1 MSRIEVIDKTLGE
14 IRSFLDELSNGTSR
28 YRSLYNLTEQV
39 EHQYHGRF
47 LIELI
52 QNAHDALFEVG
63 AVNISQR
70 IEIVLA
76 EDEQPHGA
84 LYIAND
90 GQPFTPSNFKALSN
104 LGQSDKDPQKSIGNK
119 GIGFR
124 SVLEITKAPEIYS
137 RKERESSSFDGYCFS
152 FQSDVIQ
159 LFEGSVRRVVEGDNR
174 VESPEAIGG
183 RLLEWDDARYEYF
196 RERCRSFSKDW
207 LREELAFLSPYALP
221 IPMDAQQAA
230 PRVVDFEQRGF
241 STVIR
246 LPFLSDRAREI
257 ATNKL
262 EEMNES
268 TAIFLQRVNV
278 LRLAS
283 KSHDRCYK
291 RKQIF
296 RNDDPE
302 GGFEVQITTDGS
314 ETEEGQ
320 EYYRRYWLWKR
331 TVGGEKNPSE
341 KEEIQFAVA
350 DLPGKWPEVDE
361 ATVEIAVQVGN
372 APDDGVLN
380 IYLPTQVPS
389 GCAAH
394 FSAPFFGDMSRTDID
409 FENPLNSLLLRTIA
423 EKGVDV
429 ILKSL
434 SGKGETEAAAIIDI
448 LAPTDSDEGQRW
460 WSALGE
466 VFSDREIE
474 IESQDIALSEEG
486 WRSLVYTSLLPALES
501 DAVINTSLLRSEAT
515 YPVFVEALREREAG
529 IRRIFEEVNI
539 SPEAMPEDNAA
550 TIEAIAR
557 NLHES
562 QEPVD
567 WSGFWQDVESLFGK
581 DTKPLIGKNVLLG
594 TDNQLHSCDDR
605 CSVFFRP
612 RSSGSDDEVLAE
624 GGIDD
629 IPENLRP
636 FIAFLNEDIQ
646 THIPR
651 AKGGVETTA
660 VHRYLSTGLVQSYG
674 VERIFSGVLV
684 KATPK
689 LSHDIDGSDSQLC
702 RDILQWGLRLLQAS
716 KHSMEEPIRLLSKL
730 SAPCIGGWYP
740 IDETSFGP
748 GWPGK
753 SGAELEAYLRRTA
766 TPECSTALNRLLLP
780 PDHPLWGGMGLS
792 SVDLL
797 EKAGAFNGI
806 RLVPVTGKGWDAR
819 FTIAHWKG
827 VKLPEKGPA
836 GYRPDVWNAYRE
848 YIKNT
853 ESPRYSGEFSYEV
866 QDVYALPGFEKL
878 EGFDAA
884 SHKFLMELLLV
895 SIPSWQMRWKNWK
908 SATIRKIGGEAHR
921 YSPVSPLSYS
931 LRETKWMQGEIDEE
945 TIRFRPS
952 DRWHIPSP
960 ALIGGLHQFSHLMP
974 MPVSVATVLSR
985 NPVLTASMKEL
996 GMPSYDPEEETA
1008 DPRLLNDL
1016 AVALQD
1022 PTIDISNS
1030 SIFLGQVR
1038 TAWGQFYPDEEDA
1051 FPDSVIVQNGSGS
1064 LMVVTPSE
1072 EESVYLP
1079 DATSAVHSGLELH
1092 SKPVVAMDS
1101 KDAKRLQDHFQNAY
1115 GNGVR
1120 LASELTTRALVD
1132 GSQWQ
1137 AQDNTLQLS
1146 EELPWLIPVVLS
1158 VFAFSRGQSRGVGTK
1173 TFTKAI
1179 DALRRARIVWV
1190 DTLEA
1195 GLWHGD
1201 VSVARTPVPA
1211 LWLPKDNTLLAISD
1225 ARTEVS
1231 QLSEALA
1238 SIVDRGDID
1247 ISLKFVLGD
1256 YESAD
1261 EISDDVVCTSL
1272 RKLHITAD
1280 HYQEVQQR
1288 WLGDLVWRVRLIR
1301 PLILLMQ
1308 PEADIAPLDEVTS
1321 EEQFR
1326 DSLQSY
1332 SIAPLDLDDVLS
1344 IVRDAA
1350 GLKSVGYK
1358 AWEILGDQAQLDQWN
1373 KVLSQ
1378 SSESLVSNDQANA
1391 QFQEH
1396 MDSCR
1401 TIMRSIIRHTI
1412 RKHPESRGFKDFE
1425 AELSSL
1431 ECPRE
1436 YAENCWVV
1444 GFPEVMKKVRDTL
1457 VEWGS
1462 DSDVVALVK
1471 SAASVEE
1478 LRDQLDELGL
1488 EPDLDPIEI
1497 HADNRKIFFRVLEGI
1512 QKSALAWCIRE
1523 YADVGM
1529 WGQDNSIFDT
1539 QLADDFAK
1547 TVFVE
1552 IWDEAMCFKLIG
1564 KLNQSQVHEKFWTAL
1579 SMSSTVSELMDR
1591 LGISDAEMA
1600 KARDRLEEQKQKQEL
1615 QKKTV
1620 KVCGVDFINSE
1631 ENLNNLWDH
1640 ILGAIE
1646 DDSVATA
1653 DLSDLE
1659 ELKEQGAS
1667 KKRKKGNKK
1676 PTNKKKPKG
1685 RMSQAMKDLVGLA
1698 GEIHA
1703 FRALQK
1709 FYGVETVGPGS
1720 WISENSRHKYPENN
1734 TDDGYGCDFVIHKNR
1749 KTHYVEVKATQA
1761 EDETFELGS
1770 SEVELAIDSANR
1782 RKKEFVI
1789 LHVLDALSD
1798 SPQCRLLPNPYDRKY
1813 RDKYKFE
1820 EAGLRVRY
1828 ETTVAGVV

>member
-1 MSRIEVIDKTLGE
+1 MSRKEVIDKTLGE

-28 YRSLYNLTEQV
+28 YRSLHNLTEQV

-63 AVNISQR
+63 VMDTPQR

-76 EDEQPHGA
+76 DDEHPHGA

-137 RKERESSSFDGYCFS
+137 RNERESSSFDGYCFS
-152 FQSDVIQ
+152 FQPDVIQ
-159 LFEGSVRRVVEGDNR
+159 MFEGPIRRVVDGDNS
-174 VESPEAIGG
+174 VASPEAIGG
-183 RLLEWDDARYEYF
+183 RILEWDDARYEYF

-221 IPMDAQQAA
+221 IPMDTQQAA
-230 PRVVDFEQRGF
+230 PRVADFEQRGF

-246 LPFLSDRAREI
+246 LPFLNDRAKEI

-262 EEMNES
+262 KEMNES
-268 TAIFLQRVNV
+268 TAIFLQRVNE
-278 LRLAS
+278 LRLATNS
-283 KSHDRCYK
+283 QDRCYK
-291 RKQIF
+291 REQIF

-302 GGFEVQITTDGS
+302 GGFEVQIAADDP
-314 ETEEGQ
+314 ETEEG
-320 EYYRRYWLWKR
+320 EDYCRRYWLWKK

-341 KEEIQFAVA
+341 KEEIQSAVA

-361 ATVEIAVQVGN
+361 ATVEIAVQVGSE
-372 APDDGVLN
+372 PDDGVLN

-434 SGKGETEAAAIIDI
+434 SGKGEAEAAAIIDI

-460 WSALGE
+460 WAALGE
-466 VFSDREIE
+466 VFSGREIE
-474 IESQDIALSEEG
+474 IESQDIALSDEG

-501 DAVINTSLLRSEAT
+501 DVVIKASLLRSEAT
-515 YPVFVEALREREAG
+515 YPVFVQALRERESG
-529 IRRIFEEVNI
+529 IRRIFDEVNI
-539 SPEAMPEDNAA
+539 SPEAMPDDNAA

-557 NLHES
+557 KLHES
-562 QEPVD
+562 KEPVD

-581 DTKPLIGKNVLLG
+581 DTKPLIGKSVLLG

-689 LSHDIDGSDSQLC
+689 LPHDIDGPDSQLC

-730 SAPCIGGWYP
+730 SAPCIGGWFP

-753 SGAELEAYLRRTA
+753 SGAELDAYLRRTA
-766 TPECSTALNRLLLP
+766 TPECSNALKRLLLP

-806 RLVPVTGKGWDAR
+806 RLVPVTGKDWDAR

-827 VKLPEKGPA
+827 VKLSEKGPA
-836 GYRPDVWNAYRE
+836 GYSPDVWDAYRE

-853 ESPRYSGEFSYEV
+853 ESSRYSGEFSYEV

-878 EGFDAA
+878 EGFDDAA
-884 SHKFLMELLLV
+884 HKLLMELLLV
-895 SIPSWQMRWKNWK
+895 SIPSWQKRWKNWE

-921 YSPVSPLSYS
+921 YSPVSPLAFS
-931 LRETKWMQGEIDEE
+931 LRETKWMQGETDEE

-974 MPVSVATVLSR
+974 MPVSVASVLSR
-985 NPVLTASMKEL
+985 NPGLTASMKEL

-1030 SIFLGQVR
+1030 SVFLGQVR
-1038 TAWGQFYPDEEDA
+1038 TAWGQFYPDEEDV

-1064 LMVVTPSE
+1064 LIVVTPSE
-1072 EESVYLP
+1072 EEAVYLP

-1092 SKPVVAMDS
+1092 SKPVVAMDT

-1137 AQDNTLQLS
+1137 AQENTPQLS

-1158 VFAFSRGQSRGVGTK
+1158 IFAFSRGQSRGVGTK

-1247 ISLKFVLGD
+1247 ISLKLVLGD

-1261 EISDDVVCTSL
+1261 EISEDAVCASL

-1288 WLGDLVWRVRLIR
+1288 WLGDLAWRVRLVR

-1308 PEADIAPLDEVTS
+1308 PDADIAPLDEVSS

-1326 DSLQSY
+1326 DALQSY

-1344 IVRDAA
+1344 IVRDAG

-1425 AELSSL
+1425 AELSSI

-1436 YAENCWVV
+1436 YAENYWVV
-1444 GFPEVMKKVRDTL
+1444 AFPEVMNKVRDIL
-1457 VEWGS
+1457 VEWDT
-1462 DSDVVALVK
+1462 DSDVIALVE
-1471 SAASVEE
+1471 SAASVKE

-1523 YADVGM
+1523 NADVGM
-1529 WGQDNSIFDT
+1529 WGKDNVIFET
-1539 QLADDFAK
+1539 QLADDFSK
-1547 TVFVE
+1547 TAFVDV
-1552 IWDEAMCFKLIG
+1552 WNEAICFKLIG
-1564 KLNQSQVHEKFWTAL
+1564 KLNQSQVHEGFWTAL
-1579 SMSSTVSELMDR
+1579 GMSSTVSELMDR

-1600 KARDRLEEQKQKQEL
+1600 KARDRLEERKQKQEL

-1620 KVCGVDFINSE
+1620 KVCGMDFVNSD
-1631 ENLNNLWDH
+1631 ENLINLWDH

-1653 DLSDLE
+1653 DLTDLE

-1709 FYGVETVGPGS
+1709 FYGVETVGPSS
-1720 WISENSRHKYPENN
+1720 WISENSRHKYPENT
-1734 TDDGYGCDFVIHKNR
+1734 TDDGYGCDFVIHKNG

-1761 EDETFELGS
+1761 EDEAFELGS

-1798 SPQCRLLPNPYDRKY
+1798 SPQFRLLPNPYDRKHKG
-1813 RDKYKFE
+1813 KYHFE

-1828 ETTVAGVV
+1828 EVS

>member
-1 MSRIEVIDKTLGE
+1 MSRKEVIDKTLGE

-28 YRSLYNLTEQV
+28 YRSLHNLTEQV

-63 AVNISQR
+63 AMDAPQR
-70 IEIVLA
+70 IEIILA
-76 EDEQPHGA
+76 EDEHPHGV

-137 RKERESSSFDGYCFS
+137 RKEREGSSFDGYCFS
-152 FQSDVIQ
+152 FQPDVIQ
-159 LFEGSVRRVVEGDNR
+159 MFEGPIRRVVEGDNG

-196 RERCRSFSKDW
+196 RERCRSFTKDW

-221 IPMDAQQAA
+221 IPMDMQQAA
-230 PRVVDFEQRGF
+230 PRVEDFEQRGF

-246 LPFLSDRAREI
+246 LPFLNDHAREI

-262 EEMNES
+262 EEMNET

-283 KSHDRCYK
+283 NSHDRCYK
-291 RKQIF
+291 REQIF

-302 GGFEVQITTDGS
+302 EGFEVQITTDGP
-314 ETEEGQ
+314 ETDEGRD
-320 EYYRRYWLWKR
+320 YYRRYWLWRR
-331 TVGGEKNPSE
+331 TVGGEKSPGE
-341 KEEIQFAVA
+341 REEIQSAVA
-350 DLPGKWPEVDE
+350 GLPGKWPEVDE
-361 ATVEIAVQVGN
+361 ATVELAVQVGN
-372 APDDGVLN
+372 ASDDGVLN

-394 FSAPFFGDMSRTDID
+394 ISAPFFGDMSRTDIK
-409 FENPLNSLLLRTIA
+409 FENPLNSLLLKAIA
-423 EKGVDV
+423 EKGIDV

-434 SGKGETEAAAIIDI
+434 SGKGEAEAAAIIDI
-448 LAPTDSDEGQRW
+448 LAPTDSDEGRRW
-460 WSALGE
+460 WAVLGE

-474 IESQDIALSEEG
+474 IENQDIALSDEG

-501 DAVINTSLLRSEAT
+501 DVVINASLLRSEAT
-515 YPVFVEALREREAG
+515 YPVFVQALQEREAE
-529 IRRIFEEVNI
+529 IRRIFEAVNI

-550 TIEAIAR
+550 TVEAIAR
-557 NLHES
+557 KLHES

-567 WSGFWQDVESLFGK
+567 WSGFWQDVESLFGR
-581 DTKPLIGKNVLLG
+581 DTKPLIGKSVLLG

-689 LSHDIDGSDSQLC
+689 LPHDIDGTESQLC

-730 SAPCIGGWYP
+730 LAPCIGGWYP

-753 SGAELEAYLRRTA
+753 SGAELDAYLRQTG
-766 TPECSTALNRLLLP
+766 TPECSTALKRLLLP

-819 FTIAHWKG
+819 FTIAYWKG

-836 GYRPDVWNAYRE
+836 GYSSDVWDAYRE

-853 ESPRYSGEFSYEV
+853 ESPHYSGEFSYEV

-884 SHKFLMELLLV
+884 AHKLLMELLLA
-895 SIPSWQMRWKNWK
+895 SIPSWQKRWKNWE

-921 YSPVSPLSYS
+921 YSPVSPLAFS
-931 LRETKWMQGEIDEE
+931 LRETKWMQGETDEE

-974 MPVSVATVLSR
+974 MPVSVASVLSR
-985 NPVLTASMKEL
+985 NPELTASMKEL

-1030 SIFLGQVR
+1030 SVFLGQVR
-1038 TAWGQFYPDEEDA
+1038 TAWGQFYPDEEEV

-1072 EESVYLP
+1072 EEAVYLP
-1079 DATSAVHSGLELH
+1079 DATSAVHNGLELH

-1120 LASELTTRALVD
+1120 LASELTTKALVD

-1137 AQDNTLQLS
+1137 AKENTPQLS

-1158 VFAFSRGQSRGVGTK
+1158 IFAFSRGQSRGVGTK

-1211 LWLPKDNTLLAISD
+1211 LWLPKDKTLLAISD

-1231 QLSEALA
+1231 LLSEALA

-1247 ISLKFVLGD
+1247 ISLKLVLGD

-1261 EISDDVVCTSL
+1261 EISEDVVCVSL

-1288 WLGDLVWRVRLIR
+1288 WLGDLAWRVRLVR

-1308 PEADIAPLDEVTS
+1308 PDADIASLDEVSS

-1326 DSLQSY
+1326 DALQSY

-1358 AWEILGDQAQLDQWN
+1358 TWEILGDQGQLYQWN

-1378 SSESLVSNDQANA
+1378 SSELMVSNDQANA

-1396 MDSCR
+1396 MDLCR
-1401 TIMRSIIRHTI
+1401 TIMRSIIRYTI
-1412 RKHPESRGFKDFE
+1412 RKHSESKGFKDFE
-1425 AELSSL
+1425 TKLLNL
-1431 ECPRE
+1431 ECPKE
-1436 YAENCWVV
+1436 YAENYWVV
-1444 GFPEVMKKVRDTL
+1444 GFHEVMKKVRDIL
-1457 VEWGS
+1457 VEW
-1462 DSDVVALVK
+1462 DTDPDVVVLVE
-1471 SAASVEE
+1471 SATSVEE

-1497 HADNRKIFFRVLEGI
+1497 HAANRKILFRVLEGI
-1512 QKSALAWCIRE
+1512 KKAALAWCIRE
-1523 YADVGM
+1523 NADVGM
-1529 WGQDNSIFDT
+1529 WGEDNGIFET
-1539 QLADDFAK
+1539 KLADDFAK
-1547 TVFVE
+1547 AAFVE
-1552 IWDEAMCFKLIG
+1552 IWNEVMCFKLIG
-1564 KLNQSQVHEKFWTAL
+1564 KLNQSQVHEGFWTAL
-1579 SMSSTVSELMDR
+1579 GMSSTVSELM
-1591 LGISDAEMA
+1591 G
-1600 KARDRLEEQKQKQEL
+1600 
-1615 QKKTV
+1615 
-1620 KVCGVDFINSE
+1620 
-1631 ENLNNLWDH
+1631 
-1640 ILGAIE
+1640 
-1646 DDSVATA
+1646 
-1653 DLSDLE
+1653 
-1659 ELKEQGAS
+1659 
-1667 KKRKKGNKK
+1667 
-1676 PTNKKKPKG
+1676 
-1685 RMSQAMKDLVGLA
+1685 QAGD
-1698 GEIHA
+1698 I
-1703 FRALQK
+1703 
-1709 FYGVETVGPGS
+1709 
-1720 WISENSRHKYPENN
+1720 
-1734 TDDGYGCDFVIHKNR
+1734 
-1749 KTHYVEVKATQA
+1749 
-1761 EDETFELGS
+1761 
-1770 SEVELAIDSANR
+1770 R
-1782 RKKEFVI
+1782 R
-1789 LHVLDALSD
+1789 
-1798 SPQCRLLPNPYDRKY
+1798 
-1813 RDKYKFE
+1813 
-1820 EAGLRVRY
+1820 
-1828 ETTVAGVV
+1828 

>member
-1 MSRIEVIDKTLGE
+1 MSRKEVIDKTLGE

-28 YRSLYNLTEQV
+28 YRSLHNLTEQV

-63 AVNISQR
+63 VMETPQR

-76 EDEQPHGA
+76 DDEHPHGA

-137 RKERESSSFDGYCFS
+137 RNERESSSFDGYCFS
-152 FQSDVIQ
+152 FRPDVIQ
-159 LFEGSVRRVVEGDNR
+159 MFEGPIRRVVDGDNS

-221 IPMDAQQAA
+221 IPMDTQQAA
-230 PRVVDFEQRGF
+230 PRVADFEQRGF

-246 LPFLSDRAREI
+246 LPFLNDRAKEI

-268 TAIFLQRVNV
+268 TAIFLQRVNE
-278 LRLAS
+278 LRLATNS
-283 KSHDRCYK
+283 QDRCYK
-291 RKQIF
+291 REQIF

-302 GGFEVQITTDGS
+302 GGFEVQIAADDP
-314 ETEEGQ
+314 ETEER
-320 EYYRRYWLWKR
+320 EDYSRRYWLWKR

-341 KEEIQFAVA
+341 KEEIQSAVA

-361 ATVEIAVQVGN
+361 ATVEIAVQVGSE
-372 APDDGVLN
+372 PDDGVLN

-434 SGKGETEAAAIIDI
+434 SGKGEGEAAAIIDI

-460 WSALGE
+460 WAALGE
-466 VFSDREIE
+466 VFSGREIE
-474 IESQDIALSEEG
+474 IESQDIALSDEG

-501 DAVINTSLLRSEAT
+501 DVVIKASLLRSEAT
-515 YPVFVEALREREAG
+515 YPVFVQALRERESG
-529 IRRIFEEVNI
+529 IRRIFDEVNI
-539 SPEAMPEDNAA
+539 SPEAMPDDNAA

-557 NLHES
+557 KLHES
-562 QEPVD
+562 KEPVD

-581 DTKPLIGKNVLLG
+581 DTKPLIGKSVLLG

-629 IPENLRP
+629 IPKNLRP

-689 LSHDIDGSDSQLC
+689 LPHDIDGPDSQLC

-730 SAPCIGGWYP
+730 SAPCIGGWFP

-753 SGAELEAYLRRTA
+753 SGSELDAYLRRTA
-766 TPECSTALNRLLLP
+766 TPECSNALKRLLLP

-806 RLVPVTGKGWDAR
+806 RLVPVTGKDWDAR

-836 GYRPDVWNAYRE
+836 GYSPDVWDAYRE

-878 EGFDAA
+878 EGFDDAA
-884 SHKFLMELLLV
+884 HKLLMELLLV
-895 SIPSWQMRWKNWK
+895 SIPSWQKRWKNWE

-921 YSPVSPLSYS
+921 YSSVSPLAFS
-931 LRETKWMQGEIDEE
+931 LRATKWMQGETDEE
-945 TIRFRPS
+945 SIRFRPS

-974 MPVSVATVLSR
+974 MPVSVASVLSR
-985 NPVLTASMKEL
+985 NQGLIASMKEL

-1022 PTIDISNS
+1022 PAIDISNS
-1030 SIFLGQVR
+1030 SVFLGQVR
-1038 TAWGQFYPDEEDA
+1038 TAWGQFYPDEEDV

-1064 LMVVTPSE
+1064 LIVVTPSE
-1072 EESVYLP
+1072 EEAVYLP
-1079 DATSAVHSGLELH
+1079 DATSAVHGGLELH
-1092 SKPVVAMDS
+1092 SKPVVAMDT

-1137 AQDNTLQLS
+1137 GQENTPQLS

-1158 VFAFSRGQSRGVGTK
+1158 IFAFSRGQSRGVGTK

-1211 LWLPKDNTLLAISD
+1211 LWLAKDNTLLAISD

-1247 ISLKFVLGD
+1247 ISLKLVLGD

-1261 EISDDVVCTSL
+1261 EISEDVVCASL

-1288 WLGDLVWRVRLIR
+1288 WLGDLAWRVRLVR

-1308 PEADIAPLDEVTS
+1308 TDADIAPLDEVS
-1321 EEQFR
+1321 SDEQYR
-1326 DSLQSY
+1326 DALQSY
-1332 SIAPLDLDDVLS
+1332 SIAPLDLEDVLS

-1436 YAENCWVV
+1436 YAEHYWVV
-1444 GFPEVMKKVRDTL
+1444 AFPEVMNKVRDIL
-1457 VEWGS
+1457 VEWDT
-1462 DSDVVALVK
+1462 DSDVIALVE

-1497 HADNRKIFFRVLEGI
+1497 HADNRKKFFRVLEGI

-1523 YADVGM
+1523 NADVGM
-1529 WGQDNSIFDT
+1529 WGQDNDIFET

-1547 TVFVE
+1547 TAFVDV
-1552 IWDEAMCFKLIG
+1552 WNEAMCFKLVG
-1564 KLNQSQVHEKFWTAL
+1564 KLNQSQVHEGFWTAL
-1579 SMSSTVSELMDR
+1579 GMSSTVSELMDR
-1591 LGISDAEMA
+1591 LGISDAEIA
-1600 KARDRLEEQKQKQEL
+1600 KARDRLEERKQKQEL

-1620 KVCGVDFINSE
+1620 EVCGMDFVNSE
-1631 ENLNNLWDH
+1631 ENLLNLWDH

-1653 DLSDLE
+1653 DLTDLE

-1709 FYGVETVGPGS
+1709 FYGVETVGPSS
-1720 WISENSRHKYPENN
+1720 WISENSRHKYTENT
-1734 TDDGYGCDFVIHKNR
+1734 TDDGYGCDFVIHKNG

-1761 EDETFELGS
+1761 EDEAFELGS

-1798 SPQCRLLPNPYDRKY
+1798 SPQFRLLPNPYDRKHKG
-1813 RDKYKFE
+1813 KYHFE

-1828 ETTVAGVV
+1828 EVS

>member
-1 MSRIEVIDKTLGE
+1 MSRKEVIDKTLGE

-28 YRSLYNLTEQV
+28 YRSLHNLTEQV

-63 AVNISQR
+63 AVDIPQR

-76 EDEQPHGA
+76 EDEKPHGA

-137 RKERESSSFDGYCFS
+137 RNERESSSFDGYCFS
-152 FQSDVIQ
+152 FQPDVIQ
-159 LFEGSVRRVVEGDNR
+159 MFEGPIRRVVDGDNS

-196 RERCRSFSKDW
+196 RERCQSFSKDW

-221 IPMDAQQAA
+221 IPMDTQQAA
-230 PRVVDFEQRGF
+230 PRVADFEQRGF

-246 LPFLSDRAREI
+246 LPFLNDRAKEI

-268 TAIFLQRVNV
+268 TAIFLQRVNE

-291 RKQIF
+291 RKQVF

-302 GGFEVQITTDGS
+302 GGFEVQIATDGS
-314 ETEEGQ
+314 ESEEGQ
-320 EYYRRYWLWKR
+320 DYYRRYWLWKR
-331 TVGGEKNPSE
+331 TVGGESSPSE
-341 KEEIQFAVA
+341 REKIQSAVT

-361 ATVEIAVQVGN
+361 ATVEIAVQVGSE
-372 APDDGVLN
+372 PDDGVLN

-429 ILKSL
+429 IQKSL
-434 SGKGETEAAAIIDI
+434 SGKGEAEAAAIIDI

-460 WSALGE
+460 WATLGE

-474 IESQDIALSEEG
+474 IESQDIALSDEG

-501 DAVINTSLLRSEAT
+501 DVVIKASLLRSEAT
-515 YPVFVEALREREAG
+515 YPVFVQALRERESG
-529 IRRIFEEVNI
+529 IRRIFDEVNI

-557 NLHES
+557 KLHES

-581 DTKPLIGKNVLLG
+581 DTKPLIGKSVLLG

-689 LSHDIDGSDSQLC
+689 LPHDIDGSDSQLC

-753 SGAELEAYLRRTA
+753 SGAELDAYLRRSA
-766 TPECSTALNRLLLP
+766 TPECSAALKRLLLP
-780 PDHPLWGGMGLS
+780 PDHPLWAGMGLS
-792 SVDLL
+792 SADLL
-797 EKAGAFNGI
+797 EKAGAFNGV
-806 RLVPVTGKGWDAR
+806 RLVPVTGKDWDAR

-836 GYRPDVWNAYRE
+836 GYSPDVWGAYRE

-878 EGFDAA
+878 DGFDDAA
-884 SHKFLMELLLV
+884 HKLLMELLLA
-895 SIPSWQMRWKNWK
+895 SIPSWQKRWKNWE

-921 YSPVSPLSYS
+921 YSPVSPIAFS
-931 LRETKWMQGEIDEE
+931 LRETKWMQGETDEE

-952 DRWHIPSP
+952 ERWHIPSP

-974 MPVSVATVLSR
+974 MPVSVASVLSR
-985 NPVLTASMKEL
+985 NPGLTASMKGL

-1030 SIFLGQVR
+1030 SVFLGQVR
-1038 TAWGQFYPDEEDA
+1038 TAWGQFYPDEEDL

-1064 LMVVTPSE
+1064 LIVVTPSE
-1072 EESVYLP
+1072 EEAVYLP

-1092 SKPVVAMDS
+1092 SKPVVAMDT

-1137 AQDNTLQLS
+1137 AQENTPQLS

-1158 VFAFSRGQSRGVGTK
+1158 IFAFSRGQSRGVGTK

-1247 ISLKFVLGD
+1247 ISLKLVLGD

-1261 EISDDVVCTSL
+1261 EISEDTVCASL

-1288 WLGDLVWRVRLIR
+1288 WLGDLAWRVRLVR

-1308 PEADIAPLDEVTS
+1308 PDADIAPLDEVSS

-1326 DSLQSY
+1326 DALQSY

-1344 IVRDAA
+1344 IVRDAG

-1412 RKHPESRGFKDFE
+1412 RKYPESRGFKDFE
-1425 AELSSL
+1425 AELSSI

-1436 YAENCWVV
+1436 YAENYWVV
-1444 GFPEVMKKVRDTL
+1444 AFPEVMNKVRDIL
-1457 VEWGS
+1457 VEWDT
-1462 DSDVVALVK
+1462 DSDVIALVE

-1523 YADVGM
+1523 NADVGM
-1529 WGQDNSIFDT
+1529 WGQDNVIFET
-1539 QLADDFAK
+1539 QLADDFSK
-1547 TVFVE
+1547 TAFVDV
-1552 IWDEAMCFKLIG
+1552 WNEAICFKLIG
-1564 KLNQSQVHEKFWTAL
+1564 KLNQSQVHEGFWTAL
-1579 SMSSTVSELMDR
+1579 GMSSTVSELMDR

-1600 KARDRLEEQKQKQEL
+1600 KARDRLEERKQKQEL

-1620 KVCGVDFINSE
+1620 KVCGVDFVNSE
-1631 ENLNNLWDH
+1631 ENLNNLWEH

-1646 DDSVATA
+1646 DDNVATA
-1653 DLSDLE
+1653 DLSALE

-1709 FYGVETVGPGS
+1709 FYGVETVGPSS
-1720 WISENSRHKYPENN
+1720 WISENSRHKYPENT
-1734 TDDGYGCDFVIHKNR
+1734 TDDGYGCDFVIHKNG

-1761 EDETFELGS
+1761 EDEAFELGS

-1798 SPQCRLLPNPYDRKY
+1798 SPQFRLLPNPYDRKY

-1828 ETTVAGVV
+1828 ETT

>member
-1 MSRIEVIDKTLGE
+1 MEK
-14 IRSFLDELSNGTSR
+14 N
-28 YRSLYNLTEQV
+28 
-39 EHQYHGRF
+39 
-47 LIELI
+47 
-52 QNAHDALFEVG
+52 
-63 AVNISQR
+63 
-70 IEIVLA
+70 
-76 EDEQPHGA
+76 
-84 LYIAND
+84 
-90 GQPFTPSNFKALSN
+90 
-104 LGQSDKDPQKSIGNK
+104 
-119 GIGFR
+119 
-124 SVLEITKAPEIYS
+124 
-137 RKERESSSFDGYCFS
+137 
-152 FQSDVIQ
+152 
-159 LFEGSVRRVVEGDNR
+159 RRCEN
-174 VESPEAIGG
+174 
-183 RLLEWDDARYEYF
+183 
-196 RERCRSFSKDW
+196 
-207 LREELAFLSPYALP
+207 
-221 IPMDAQQAA
+221 
-230 PRVVDFEQRGF
+230 
-241 STVIR
+241 
-246 LPFLSDRAREI
+246 
-257 ATNKL
+257 
-262 EEMNES
+262 
-268 TAIFLQRVNV
+268 
-278 LRLAS
+278 
-283 KSHDRCYK
+283 
-291 RKQIF
+291 
-296 RNDDPE
+296 
-302 GGFEVQITTDGS
+302 
-314 ETEEGQ
+314 
-320 EYYRRYWLWKR
+320 
-331 TVGGEKNPSE
+331 NPSE
-341 KEEIQFAVA
+341 KKEILSAVA

-361 ATVEIAVQVGN
+361 ATVEIAAQVGN

-429 ILKSL
+429 VLKSL
-434 SGKGETEAAAIIDI
+434 SGKGEEEAAAIIDI

-460 WSALGE
+460 WAALEE
-466 VFSDREIE
+466 VFSGREIE
-474 IESQDIALSEEG
+474 IENQDIALSDEG

-501 DAVINTSLLRSEAT
+501 DVVIKASLLRAEAT
-515 YPVFVEALREREAG
+515 YPVFVQALREREPG
-529 IRRIFEEVNI
+529 IRRIFDEVNI

-557 NLHES
+557 KLHES

-581 DTKPLIGKNVLLG
+581 DTKPLVGKSVLLG

-689 LSHDIDGSDSQLC
+689 LPHDIDGPDSQLC

-753 SGAELEAYLRRTA
+753 SGAELDAYLRRTA
-766 TPECSTALNRLLLP
+766 TPECSAALKRLLLP

-806 RLVPVTGKGWDAR
+806 RLVPVTGKDWDAR
-819 FTIAHWKG
+819 FTIAYWKG

-836 GYRPDVWNAYRE
+836 GYSPDVWNAYRE

-878 EGFDAA
+878 EGFDDAA
-884 SHKFLMELLLV
+884 HKLLMELLLV
-895 SIPSWQMRWKNWK
+895 SIPSWQKRWKNWE

-921 YSPVSPLSYS
+921 YSTVSPLAFS
-931 LRETKWMQGEIDEE
+931 LRETTWMQGETDEE

-974 MPVSVATVLSR
+974 MPVSVASVLSR
-985 NPVLTASMKEL
+985 NPGLTASMKEL

-1030 SIFLGQVR
+1030 SVFLGQVR
-1038 TAWGQFYPDEEDA
+1038 TAWGQFYPDEEDV

-1064 LMVVTPSE
+1064 LIVVTPSE
-1072 EESVYLP
+1072 EEAVYLP

-1092 SKPVVAMDS
+1092 SKPVVAMDT

-1120 LASELTTRALVD
+1120 LASELTTRALVY

-1137 AQDNTLQLS
+1137 AQENTPQLS

-1158 VFAFSRGQSRGVGTK
+1158 IFAFSRGQSRGVGTK

-1247 ISLKFVLGD
+1247 ISLKLVLGD

-1261 EISDDVVCTSL
+1261 EISEDAVCASL

-1288 WLGDLVWRVRLIR
+1288 WLGDLAWRVRLVR
-1301 PLILLMQ
+1301 PLIMLMQ
-1308 PEADIAPLDEVTS
+1308 PDADITPLDEVSS

-1326 DSLQSY
+1326 DALQSY

-1378 SSESLVSNDQANA
+1378 SSESLVSNEQADA

-1396 MDSCR
+1396 MGSCR

-1436 YAENCWVV
+1436 YAENYWVV
-1444 GFPEVMKKVRDTL
+1444 AFPEVMKKVHDIL
-1457 VEWGS
+1457 VEW
-1462 DSDVVALVK
+1462 DTESDVVALVE

-1478 LRDQLDELGL
+1478 LRDQLDEMGL

-1497 HADNRKIFFRVLEGI
+1497 HADNRTLFLRVLDGI
-1512 QKSALAWCIRE
+1512 QKSAIAWCIKE
-1523 YADVGM
+1523 NTDVGM
-1529 WGQDNSIFDT
+1529 WGQDSVIFEK

-1547 TVFVE
+1547 TAFVDV
-1552 IWDEAMCFKLIG
+1552 WNEAMCFKMVG
-1564 KLNQSQVHEKFWTAL
+1564 KLNQFQVHQGFWTAL
-1579 SMSSTVSELMDR
+1579 GMSSTVSELMVR
-1591 LGISDAEMA
+1591 LGISDAEIA
-1600 KARDRLEEQKQKQEL
+1600 KARDRLEKRKQKQEL

-1620 KVCGVDFINSE
+1620 KVCGMDFVNSE
-1631 ENLNNLWDH
+1631 ENLINLWDH
-1640 ILGAIE
+1640 ILGAID
-1646 DDSVATA
+1646 DDSMATA
-1653 DLSDLE
+1653 DLTDLE
-1659 ELKEQGAS
+1659 ELKEQVAS
-1667 KKRKKGNKK
+1667 RKRKKGNKK

-1709 FYGVETVGPGS
+1709 FYGVETVGPSS
-1720 WISENSRHKYPENN
+1720 WISENSRHKYPENT
-1734 TDDGYGCDFVIHKNR
+1734 TDDGYGCDFVIHKNG
-1749 KTHYVEVKATQA
+1749 KTHYVEVKATQS
-1761 EDETFELGS
+1761 EDEAFELGS

-1798 SPQCRLLPNPYDRKY
+1798 SPQFRLLPNPYDRKHKG
-1813 RDKYKFE
+1813 KYHFE

-1828 ETTVAGVV
+1828 EVS

>member
-1 MSRIEVIDKTLGE
+1 MSRKEVIDKTLGE

-28 YRSLYNLTEQV
+28 YRSLHNLTEQV

-63 AVNISQR
+63 VMETPQR

-76 EDEQPHGA
+76 NDEHPHGA

-137 RKERESSSFDGYCFS
+137 RNEIESSSFDGYCFS
-152 FQSDVIQ
+152 FQPDVIQ
-159 LFEGSVRRVVEGDNR
+159 MFEGPIRRVVDGDNS
-174 VESPEAIGG
+174 VASPEAIGG

-207 LREELAFLSPYALP
+207 LREELDFLSPYALP
-221 IPMDAQQAA
+221 IPMDTKQAA
-230 PRVVDFEQRGF
+230 PRVADFEQRGF

-246 LPFLSDRAREI
+246 LPFLNDRARDI

-268 TAIFLQRVNV
+268 TAIFLQRVNE
-278 LRLAS
+278 LRLATNS
-283 KSHDRCYK
+283 QDRCYK

-302 GGFEVQITTDGS
+302 GGFEVQIAADDP

-320 EYYRRYWLWKR
+320 DYCRRYWLWKR

-341 KEEIQFAVA
+341 REEIQSAVA

-361 ATVEIAVQVGN
+361 ATVEIAVQVGSE
-372 APDDGVLN
+372 PDDGVLN

-423 EKGVDV
+423 EKGIDV

-434 SGKGETEAAAIIDI
+434 SGKGEAEAAAIIDI
-448 LAPTDSDEGQRW
+448 LAPTDSNEGQRW
-460 WSALGE
+460 WAALGE
-466 VFSDREIE
+466 VFSGREMEIE
-474 IESQDIALSEEG
+474 NQDIALSDEG

-501 DAVINTSLLRSEAT
+501 DVVIKASLLRSEAT
-515 YPVFVEALREREAG
+515 YPVFVQALRERESG
-529 IRRIFEEVNI
+529 IRRIFDEVNI

-557 NLHES
+557 KLHES

-581 DTKPLIGKNVLLG
+581 DTKPLIGKSVLLG

-636 FIAFLNEDIQ
+636 FIAFLNENIQ

-689 LSHDIDGSDSQLC
+689 LPHDIDGPDSQLC

-740 IDETSFGP
+740 IDETNFGP

-753 SGAELEAYLRRTA
+753 SGAELDAYLRRTA
-766 TPECSTALNRLLLP
+766 TPECSAALKRLLLP

-806 RLVPVTGKGWDAR
+806 RLVPVTGKDWDAR
-819 FTIAHWKG
+819 FTIAYWKG

-836 GYRPDVWNAYRE
+836 GYSPDVWNAYRE

-878 EGFDAA
+878 EGFDDAA
-884 SHKFLMELLLV
+884 HKLLMELLLV
-895 SIPSWQMRWKNWK
+895 SIPSWQKRWKNWE

-921 YSPVSPLSYS
+921 YSPVSPLAFS
-931 LRETKWMQGEIDEE
+931 LRETKWMQGETDEE

-974 MPVSVATVLSR
+974 MPVSVASVLSR
-985 NPVLTASMKEL
+985 NSGLTASMKEL

-1030 SIFLGQVR
+1030 SVFLGQVR
-1038 TAWGQFYPDEEDA
+1038 TAWGQFYPDEEDV

-1064 LMVVTPSE
+1064 LIVVTPSE
-1072 EESVYLP
+1072 EEAVYLP

-1092 SKPVVAMDS
+1092 SKPVVAMDT

-1137 AQDNTLQLS
+1137 VQENTPQLS

-1158 VFAFSRGQSRGVGTK
+1158 IFAFSRGQSRGVGTK

-1247 ISLKFVLGD
+1247 ISLKLVLGD

-1261 EISDDVVCTSL
+1261 EISEDVVCASL

-1288 WLGDLVWRVRLIR
+1288 WLGDLAWRVRLVR

-1308 PEADIAPLDEVTS
+1308 PDADIAPLDEVSS

-1326 DSLQSY
+1326 DALQSY

-1425 AELSSL
+1425 AELSIL

-1436 YAENCWVV
+1436 YAENYWVMA
-1444 GFPEVMKKVRDTL
+1444 FPEVMNKVRDIL
-1457 VEWGS
+1457 VEWDT
-1462 DSDVVALVK
+1462 DSDVIALVE

-1497 HADNRKIFFRVLEGI
+1497 HADNRKIFSRVLEEI
-1512 QKSALAWCIRE
+1512 QKAALAWCIRE
-1523 YADVGM
+1523 NADAGM

-1539 QLADDFAK
+1539 QLVDDFAK
-1547 TVFVE
+1547 TAFVE
-1552 IWDEAMCFKLIG
+1552 IWDEALCFTLIG
-1564 KLNQSQVHEKFWTAL
+1564 KLNKSQVHEGFWTAL
-1579 SMSSTVSELMDR
+1579 GMSSTVSELMDR

-1600 KARDRLEEQKQKQEL
+1600 KARDRLEERKQKQEL
-1615 QKKTV
+1615 QKRTV
-1620 KVCGVDFINSE
+1620 KVCGVDFVNSE
-1631 ENLNNLWDH
+1631 ENLNNLWEH
-1640 ILGAIE
+1640 ILGAVE
-1646 DDSVATA
+1646 DDNVATA

-1659 ELKEQGAS
+1659 ELKDQGAS

-1709 FYGVETVGPGS
+1709 FYGVETVGPSS
-1720 WISENSRHKYPENN
+1720 WISENSRHKYPENT
-1734 TDDGYGCDFVIHKNR
+1734 TDDGYGCDFVIHKNG

-1761 EDETFELGS
+1761 EDEAFELGS

-1798 SPQCRLLPNPYDRKY
+1798 SPQFRLLPNPYDRKHKG
-1813 RDKYKFE
+1813 KYHFE

-1828 ETTVAGVV
+1828 EVS

>member
-1 MSRIEVIDKTLGE
+1 MSRKEVIDKTLGE
-14 IRSFLDELSNGTSR
+14 IRSFLGELLDGSSR
-28 YRSLYNLTEQV
+28 YRSLHNLTEQV

-63 AVNISQR
+63 DIETPQR

-76 EDEQPHGA
+76 EDEHPHGA

-104 LGQSDKDPQKSIGNK
+104 FGQSDKDPQKSIGNK

-137 RKERESSSFDGYCFS
+137 RSERESSSFDGYCFS
-152 FQSDVIQ
+152 FQPDVIEI
-159 LFEGSVRRVVEGDNR
+159 FEEPIRRVVEGDNS

-183 RLLEWDDARYEYF
+183 WLLEWDDVRYEYF
-196 RERCRSFSKDW
+196 RERCQSFAKDW

-221 IPMDAQQAA
+221 IPIDTQQEAQ
-230 PRVVDFEQRGF
+230 RVADFEQRGF

-246 LPFLSDRAREI
+246 LPFHNDRAKEF

-268 TAIFLQRVNV
+268 TVIFLQRVNV
-278 LRLAS
+278 FRLIS

-291 RKQIF
+291 RKQIL

-302 GGFEVQITTDGS
+302 AGFEVQINTDGPGID
-314 ETEEGQ
+314 ERQ
-320 EYYRRYWLWKR
+320 DYYRRYWLWKR
-331 TVGGEKNPSE
+331 TVGGENNPSE
-341 KEEIQFAVA
+341 KEEIQSAVA

-361 ATVEIAVQVGN
+361 ATVEIAVQIGSD
-372 APDDGVLN
+372 PDAGVLN
-380 IYLPTQVPS
+380 IYLPTKVPS

-394 FSAPFFGDMSRTDID
+394 LSAPFFGDMSRTDID
-409 FENPLNSLLLRTIA
+409 FKNPLNSLLLRTIA

-434 SGKGETEAAAIIDI
+434 SGNGEMDAAAIIDI
-448 LAPTDSDEGQRW
+448 LAPTDNIEGQRW
-460 WSALGE
+460 WSALRE

-474 IESQDIALSEEG
+474 IESQDIALSDDG
-486 WRSLVYTSLLPALES
+486 WRSLVDISLLPALES
-501 DAVINTSLLRSEAT
+501 AVVIKTSLLRCEAT
-515 YPVFVEALREREAG
+515 YPVFVQALREREAG

-539 SPEAMPEDNAA
+539 RPEAKPEDNAA
-550 TIEAIAR
+550 TIEAVAR
-557 NLHES
+557 KLHES
-562 QEPVD
+562 EEPVD

-581 DTKPLIGKNVLLG
+581 NTKPLIGKSVLLG

-612 RSSGSDDEVLAE
+612 GSSGSDDEVSAE

-629 IPENLRP
+629 IPENLSP
-636 FIAFLNEDIQ
+636 FIAFLNKGIKA
-646 THIPR
+646 HIPG
-651 AKGGVETTA
+651 AKGSVEPTD
-660 VHRYLSTGLVQSYG
+660 VHRYLSTKLVQSYR
-674 VERIFSGVLV
+674 VEKIFRGVLV

-689 LSHDIDGSDSQLC
+689 LPHDIDGPNSQLC

-748 GWPGK
+748 GWPEK
-753 SGAELEAYLRRTA
+753 SGAKLDAYLRGLP
-766 TPECSTALNRLLLP
+766 TPDCSAALKRLLLP

-806 RLVPVTGKGWDAR
+806 RLLPVTGKGWDAR
-819 FTIAHWKG
+819 FTIADWKG

-836 GYRPDVWNAYRE
+836 GFCSDIWNAYRE

-853 ESPRYSGEFSYEV
+853 ESPHYSGEFIYEV
-866 QDVYALPGFEKL
+866 KDIYALPGFEKL
-878 EGFDAA
+878 ESFDAA
-884 SHKFLMELLLV
+884 THKLLMELLLA
-895 SIPSWQMRWKNWK
+895 SIPTWQKRWKDWK
-908 SATIRKIGGEAHR
+908 NTTISKIWNRPHS
-921 YSPVSPLSYS
+921 YSPVSPLAFS
-931 LRETKWMQGEIDEE
+931 LRETKWMQGETDEE
-945 TIRFRPS
+945 PIRFRPLG
-952 DRWHIPSP
+952 RWYIPSA
-960 ALIGGLHQFSHLMP
+960 ALIGGLHQFSHLIL
-974 MPVSVATVLSR
+974 MPVFVAAALSR
-985 NPVLTASMKEL
+985 SPELTASMKEL
-996 GMPSYDPEEETA
+996 GMPSYNPEEKTA

-1022 PTIDISNS
+1022 PTIDISNLS
-1030 SIFLGQVR
+1030 VFLGQVR
-1038 TAWGQFYPDEEDA
+1038 TAWRQFYPDEEEV

-1064 LMVVTPSE
+1064 LTVVTPSE
-1072 EESVYLP
+1072 EEAVYLP
-1079 DATSAVHSGLELH
+1079 NSTSAVHDGLELH
-1092 SKPVVAMDS
+1092 SKPVVVMES

-1120 LASELTTRALVD
+1120 LASELTTKALVN

-1137 AQDNTLQLS
+1137 PKENTPQLS
-1146 EELPWLIPVVLS
+1146 EELHWLIPVVLS
-1158 VFAFSRGQSRGVGTK
+1158 IFAFSGGQSRGVGTK

-1201 VSVARTPVPA
+1201 VSVARTPLPA
-1211 LWLPKDNTLLAISD
+1211 LWLPKDNRLLAIRD
-1225 ARTEVS
+1225 AQTEVS

-1238 SIVDRGDID
+1238 SIVDRDDID
-1247 ISLKFVLGD
+1247 ITLMFVLGNC
-1256 YESAD
+1256 ESAD
-1261 EISDDVVCTSL
+1261 EISEDVVCASL

-1288 WLGDLVWRVRLIR
+1288 WLGDLAWRVRLVR
-1301 PLILLMQ
+1301 PLTLLMQ
-1308 PEADIAPLDEVTS
+1308 PDADIASLDEVSS

-1326 DSLQSY
+1326 DTLQSY
-1332 SIAPLDLDDVLS
+1332 SIAPLDLDEVLS
-1344 IVRDAA
+1344 IIRNAA

-1373 KVLSQ
+1373 NALSQ
-1378 SSESLVSNDQANA
+1378 SSESLVSNDQASA

-1396 MDSCR
+1396 VDSCR
-1401 TIMRSIIRHTI
+1401 MIMRSIIRHTI
-1412 RKHPESRGFKDFE
+1412 RKHPESKGFKNME

-1436 YAENCWVV
+1436 YAKNYWVV
-1444 GFPEVMKKVRDTL
+1444 DFTEVMKKVRDIL
-1457 VEWGS
+1457 VKWDTE
-1462 DSDVVALVK
+1462 SDVVALVESTA
-1471 SAASVEE
+1471 SAEE
-1478 LRDQLDELGL
+1478 LRDQLDKLGL

-1497 HADNRKIFFRVLEGI
+1497 HADNRKKFIRILDGI
-1512 QKSALAWCIRE
+1512 QKTALAWCIRE
-1523 YADVGM
+1523 NTDVGM
-1529 WGQDNSIFDT
+1529 WGQDNGFFET
-1539 QLADDFAK
+1539 QLADEFAK
-1547 TVFVE
+1547 AAFVDF
-1552 IWDEAMCFKLIG
+1552 WDEAMCFKLIG
-1564 KLNQSQVHEKFWTAL
+1564 KSNQSQVHDGFWIAL
-1579 SMSSTVSELMDR
+1579 GMSSTVSELMDR
-1591 LGISDAEMA
+1591 LGISDAELA
-1600 KARDRLEEQKQKQEL
+1600 EARGRLEERRQKQEL

-1620 KVCGVDFINSE
+1620 TVCGLNFVNSE
-1631 ENLNNLWDH
+1631 ENLINLWDH

-1653 DLSDLE
+1653 DLGDIE
-1659 ELKEQGAS
+1659 ELKEQRAA
-1667 KKRKKGNKK
+1667 KKRNKGNKK
-1676 PTNKKKPKG
+1676 PRNKKKTRG

-1709 FYGVETVGPGS
+1709 FYGVKTVGPS
-1720 WISENSRHKYPENN
+1720 NWISENSRHKFPENT
-1734 TDDGYGCDFVIHKNR
+1734 TDDGYGCDFIIHKNG
-1749 KTHYVEVKATQA
+1749 KSHYVEVKATQA
-1761 EDETFELGS
+1761 EDEAFELGS

-1798 SPQCRLLPNPYDRKY
+1798 SPQFRLLPNPYDRKH
-1813 RDKYKFE
+1813 KGKFHFE

-1828 ETTVAGVV
+1828 EVS

>member
-1 MSRIEVIDKTLGE
+1 MSRKEVIDKTLGE

-28 YRSLYNLTEQV
+28 YRSLHNLTEQV

-63 AVNISQR
+63 VMDTPQR

-76 EDEQPHGA
+76 DDEHPHGA

-104 LGQSDKDPQKSIGNK
+104 LGQSDKDPQKSIRNK

-137 RKERESSSFDGYCFS
+137 RNERESSSFDGYCFS
-152 FQSDVIQ
+152 FQPDVIQ
-159 LFEGSVRRVVEGDNR
+159 MFEGPIRRVVDGGNS
-174 VESPEAIGG
+174 VASPEAIGG

-221 IPMDAQQAA
+221 IPMDTQQAA
-230 PRVVDFEQRGF
+230 PRVADFEQRGF

-246 LPFLSDRAREI
+246 LPFLNDRAREI

-268 TAIFLQRVNV
+268 TAIFLQRVNE
-278 LRLAS
+278 LRLATNS
-283 KSHDRCYK
+283 QDRCYK

-302 GGFEVQITTDGS
+302 GGFEVQIAADDP

-320 EYYRRYWLWKR
+320 DYCRRYWLWKR

-341 KEEIQFAVA
+341 REEIQSAVA

-361 ATVEIAVQVGN
+361 ATVEIAVQVGSE
-372 APDDGVLN
+372 ADDGVLN

-423 EKGVDV
+423 EKGIDV

-434 SGKGETEAAAIIDI
+434 SGKGEAEAAAIIDI

-460 WSALGE
+460 WAALGE
-466 VFSDREIE
+466 VFSGREIE
-474 IESQDIALSEEG
+474 IESQDIALSDEG

-501 DAVINTSLLRSEAT
+501 DVVIKASLLRSEAT
-515 YPVFVEALREREAG
+515 YPVFVQALRKRESG
-529 IRRIFEEVNI
+529 IRRIFDEVNI

-557 NLHES
+557 KLHES

-581 DTKPLIGKNVLLG
+581 DTKPLIGKSVLLG

-689 LSHDIDGSDSQLC
+689 LPHDIDGTDSQLC

-730 SAPCIGGWYP
+730 SAPCVGGWFP

-753 SGAELEAYLRRTA
+753 SGAELDAYLRRTA
-766 TPECSTALNRLLLP
+766 TPECSAALKRLLLP

-806 RLVPVTGKGWDAR
+806 RLVPVTGKDWDAR
-819 FTIAHWKG
+819 LTVAYWKG

-836 GYRPDVWNAYRE
+836 GYSPDVWNAYRE

-853 ESPRYSGEFSYEV
+853 ENPRYSGEFSYEV

-878 EGFDAA
+878 EGFDDAA
-884 SHKFLMELLLV
+884 HKLLMELLLV
-895 SIPSWQMRWKNWK
+895 SIPSWQKRWKNWE

-921 YSPVSPLSYS
+921 YSPVSPLAFS
-931 LRETKWMQGEIDEE
+931 LRETKWMQGETDEE
-945 TIRFRPS
+945 TIRFRPL

-974 MPVSVATVLSR
+974 MPVSVASVLSK
-985 NPVLTASMKEL
+985 NPGLTASMKEL

-1016 AVALQD
+1016 AFALQD

-1030 SIFLGQVR
+1030 SVFLGQVR
-1038 TAWGQFYPDEEDA
+1038 TAWGQFYPDEEDV
-1051 FPDSVIVQNGSGS
+1051 FPDSVIVQNGSGT
-1064 LMVVTPSE
+1064 LIVVTPSE
-1072 EESVYLP
+1072 EEAVYLP

-1092 SKPVVAMDS
+1092 SKPVVAMDT

-1137 AQDNTLQLS
+1137 GQENTPQLS

-1158 VFAFSRGQSRGVGTK
+1158 IFAFSRGQSRGVGTK

-1247 ISLKFVLGD
+1247 ISLKLVLGD
-1256 YESAD
+1256 YESVD
-1261 EISDDVVCTSL
+1261 EISEDAVCASL

-1288 WLGDLVWRVRLIR
+1288 WLGDLAWRVRLVR

-1308 PEADIAPLDEVTS
+1308 PNADIATLDEVSS
-1321 EEQFR
+1321 EEKFR
-1326 DSLQSY
+1326 DALQSY
-1332 SIAPLDLDDVLS
+1332 IIAPLDLDDVLS

-1350 GLKSVGYK
+1350 GMKSVGYK
-1358 AWEILGDQAQLDQWN
+1358 AWEILGNRAQLDQWN

-1436 YAENCWVV
+1436 YAENYWVV
-1444 GFPEVMKKVRDTL
+1444 AFPEVMNEVRNIL
-1457 VEWGS
+1457 VEWDT
-1462 DSDVVALVK
+1462 DSDVIALVE

-1497 HADNRKIFFRVLEGI
+1497 HADNRKKLFRVLEGI

-1523 YADVGM
+1523 NADVGM
-1529 WGQDNSIFDT
+1529 WGQDNDIFET

-1547 TVFVE
+1547 TAFVDV
-1552 IWDEAMCFKLIG
+1552 WNEAMCFKLVG
-1564 KLNQSQVHEKFWTAL
+1564 KLNQSQVHEGFWTAL
-1579 SMSSTVSELMDR
+1579 GMSSTVNELMDR
-1591 LGISDAEMA
+1591 LGISDAEIA
-1600 KARDRLEEQKQKQEL
+1600 KARDRLEERKQKQEL

-1620 KVCGVDFINSE
+1620 KVCGMDFVNSD
-1631 ENLNNLWDH
+1631 ENLINLWDH

-1653 DLSDLE
+1653 DLTDLE

-1709 FYGVETVGPGS
+1709 FYGVETVGPSS
-1720 WISENSRHKYPENN
+1720 WISENSRHKYPENT
-1734 TDDGYGCDFVIHKNR
+1734 TDDGYGCDFVIHKNG

-1761 EDETFELGS
+1761 EDEAFELGS

-1798 SPQCRLLPNPYDRKY
+1798 SPQFRLLPNPYDRKY

-1828 ETTVAGVV
+1828 ETT

>member
-1 MSRIEVIDKTLGE
+1 MSRKEVIDKTLGE

-28 YRSLYNLTEQV
+28 YRSLHNLTEQV

-63 AVNISQR
+63 DIDTPQR

-76 EDEQPHGA
+76 EDEHPHGA

-137 RKERESSSFDGYCFS
+137 RNEREIPSFDGYCFS
-152 FQSDVIQ
+152 FQPDVIQ
-159 LFEGSVRRVVEGDNR
+159 MFEGPIRRVVEGDNS
-174 VESPEAIGG
+174 VKSPEVIGG
-183 RLLEWDDARYEYF
+183 QLLEWDDARYEYF
-196 RERCRSFSKDW
+196 REKCQSFAKDW
-207 LREELAFLSPYALP
+207 LCEELAFLSPYALP
-221 IPMDAQQAA
+221 IPMNTQQAV
-230 PRVVDFEQRGF
+230 PRVSEFEQRGF

-246 LPFLSDRAREI
+246 LPFLNDRAKEI
-257 ATNKL
+257 VTNKL

-291 RKQIF
+291 RKQIL

-302 GGFEVQITTDGS
+302 KGFEVQITTDGPDID
-314 ETEEGQ
+314 ERQ
-320 EYYRRYWLWKR
+320 DYRRYWLWKR
-331 TVGGEKNPSE
+331 TVGGENNPSE
-341 KEEIQFAVA
+341 KEEIQSAVA

-361 ATVEIAVQVGN
+361 ATVEIAVQVGSE
-372 APDDGVLN
+372 PDDGVLN

-409 FENPLNSLLLRTIA
+409 FENPLNSLLLRKIA
-423 EKGVDV
+423 KKGVDV

-434 SGKGETEAAAIIDI
+434 SGKGEMEAAAIIDI
-448 LAPTDSDEGQRW
+448 LAATDNAEGQRW

-474 IESQDIALSEEG
+474 IESQDIALSDEG
-486 WRSLVYTSLLPALES
+486 WRSLVYTRLLPALKS
-501 DAVINTSLLRSEAT
+501 DVVIKASLLRCKAT
-515 YPVFVEALREREAG
+515 YPVFVQTLREREAR

-539 SPEAMPEDNAA
+539 SPEATPDNNAA

-557 NLHES
+557 KLHES
-562 QEPVD
+562 EEPVD

-581 DTKPLIGKNVLLG
+581 DTKPLRGKSVLLG
-594 TDNQLHSCDDR
+594 TDNQLHSCGDR

-612 RSSGSDDEVLAE
+612 LSSGSDDEVSAE
-624 GGIDD
+624 GRIDD

-636 FIAFLNEDIQ
+636 FIAFLNEGIQ
-646 THIPR
+646 THIPG
-651 AKGGVETTA
+651 AQGGVKTTA
-660 VHRYLSTGLVQSYG
+660 IHRYLSAELVQSYG
-674 VERIFSGVLV
+674 VETIFRGILM

-689 LSHDIDGSDSQLC
+689 LPHDIHGPDSQLC
-702 RDILQWGLRLLQAS
+702 RDILQWGLRLLRAS
-716 KHSMEEPIRLLSKL
+716 KGSMEKTIRLLSKL
-730 SAPCIGGWYP
+730 AAPCIGGWYS

-753 SGAELEAYLRRTA
+753 SGAELDAYLRRTA
-766 TPECSTALNRLLLP
+766 TPECSTSLKRLLLP

-797 EKAGAFNGI
+797 EEAGTFNGI
-806 RLVPVTGKGWDAR
+806 RLLPVTGKDWGAK
-819 FTIAHWKG
+819 FTITRSKG

-836 GYRPDVWNAYRE
+836 GYSSDVWNAYRE
-848 YIKNT
+848 HIKNT
-853 ESPRYSGEFSYEV
+853 ESPHYSRKSSYEV
-866 QDVYALPGFEKL
+866 QDIYALPGFEKL
-878 EGFDAA
+878 EDFNATA
-884 SHKFLMELLLV
+884 HKLLMELLLT
-895 SIPSWQMRWKNWK
+895 SIPTWQKQWQKWKN
-908 SATIRKIGGEAHR
+908 ATIPKIRGEADK
-921 YSPVSPLSYS
+921 YLPDSPLVFS
-931 LRETKWMQGEIDEE
+931 LREMQWMQGEIDDE

-952 DRWHIPSP
+952 DRWHIPSH
-960 ALIGGLHQFSHLMP
+960 ALIGGPHQFSHLRRMP
-974 MPVSVATVLSR
+974 DPVATVLSR
-985 NPVLTASMKEL
+985 NPELTASMKEL

-1022 PTIDISNS
+1022 PTIEISNS
-1030 SIFLGQVR
+1030 SVFLGQVR
-1038 TAWGQFYPDEEDA
+1038 TAWRQFYPDEEEV
-1051 FPDSVIVQNGSGS
+1051 FPDSVIVQNGSGP
-1064 LMVVTPSE
+1064 LTVVTPSE
-1072 EESVYLP
+1072 EEAVYLP
-1079 DATSAVHSGLELH
+1079 DATPAVHNGLKLH
-1092 SKPVVAMDS
+1092 SKPVVAMAL
-1101 KDAKRLQDHFQNAY
+1101 KDAKRLKGHFQNAY
-1115 GNGVR
+1115 GNGVQ
-1120 LASELTTRALVD
+1120 LSSELTTKALVD

-1146 EELPWLIPVVLS
+1146 EELPWLILVVLS
-1158 VFAFSRGQSRGVGTK
+1158 VCAFSEQGRGVGTK
-1173 TFTKAI
+1173 RFTRAI
-1179 DALRRARIVWV
+1179 NDLRRARIVWV

-1195 GLWHGD
+1195 GLWYGD
-1201 VSVARTPVPA
+1201 VSEARTRVPA

-1225 ARTEVS
+1225 ARTKVS
-1231 QLSEALA
+1231 KLSEALA
-1238 SIVDRGDID
+1238 SIVERGDID
-1247 ISLKFVLGD
+1247 ISLKLVLGIC
-1256 YESAD
+1256 ERAD
-1261 EISDDVVCTSL
+1261 EIEISEDVVCASL
-1272 RKLHITAD
+1272 GELYITPD
-1280 HYQEVQQR
+1280 HYQEVKR
-1288 WLGDLVWRVRLIR
+1288 CWLGDLASWVQLVR

-1308 PEADIAPLDEVTS
+1308 PDADIASLDEVSS

-1326 DSLQSY
+1326 DALQSY
-1332 SIAPLDLDDVLS
+1332 SIAPLDLNDVLA

-1358 AWEILGDQAQLDQWN
+1358 AWEILGDQAQLNQWN

-1378 SSESLVSNDQANA
+1378 SSKSLVFNDQANA

-1396 MDSCR
+1396 MDSCG

-1412 RKHPESRGFKDFE
+1412 RKHPQYRGFKDLE
-1425 AELSSL
+1425 AELLSL

-1436 YAENCWVV
+1436 YAENYWVV
-1444 GFPEVMKKVRDTL
+1444 DFTEVMKKVCDIL
-1457 VEWGS
+1457 VEW
-1462 DSDVVALVK
+1462 DTESDVVALVE
-1471 SAASVEE
+1471 STANAEE
-1478 LRDQLDELGL
+1478 LRDQLDKLGL

-1497 HADNRKIFFRVLEGI
+1497 HADNRKIFYHVLDGI
-1512 QKSALAWCIRE
+1512 QKTALAWCIRE
-1523 YADVGM
+1523 NTDVGM
-1529 WGQDNSIFDT
+1529 WRQDNGFFET
-1539 QLADDFAK
+1539 QLVDDFAK
-1547 TVFVE
+1547 AAFIDV
-1552 IWDEAMCFKLIG
+1552 WDDAMCFKLIG
-1564 KLNQSQVHEKFWTAL
+1564 KLNQSQVYERFWAAL
-1579 SMSSTVSELMDR
+1579 HMSSTVNELRDR
-1591 LGISDAEMA
+1591 LRISNTDLA
-1600 KARDRLEEQKQKQEL
+1600 KARGRLEKHRKKQEL
-1615 QKKTV
+1615 KNKTV
-1620 KVCGVDFINSE
+1620 TVCGEDFINSE

-1640 ILGAIE
+1640 ILRAIE
-1646 DDSVATA
+1646 DESVATA

-1667 KKRKKGNKK
+1667 KKHKKGNKK
-1676 PTNKKKPKG
+1676 PTNKKKTKG
-1685 RMSQAMKDLVGLA
+1685 RMSQAMKNLVGLA

-1709 FYGVETVGPGS
+1709 FYGVATMGPGS
-1720 WISENSRHKYPENN
+1720 WISENSRKKYPENN
-1734 TDDGYGCDFVIHKNR
+1734 TNDGAGCDFVIHKNG

-1770 SEVELAIDSANR
+1770 SEIKLAIDCANCR
-1782 RKKEFVI
+1782 EKKLVI
-1789 LHVLDALSD
+1789 LHVLNALSD
-1798 SPQCRLLPNPYDRKY
+1798 SPQFRLLPNPYDTKY
-1813 RDKYKFE
+1813 RNKYKFE

-1828 ETTVAGVV
+1828 ETT

>member
-1 MSRIEVIDKTLGE
+1 MSRKDISDKTLGE
-14 IRSFLDELSNGTSR
+14 IRSFLDELSNDTSR
-28 YRSLYNLTEQV
+28 YRSLHNLNEQV

-52 QNAHDALFEVG
+52 QNAHDALFEIG
-63 AVNISQR
+63 DMDAPQR

-76 EDEQPHGA
+76 EEELPYGA

-90 GQPFTPSNFKALSN
+90 GQPFMPSNFKALSN

-137 RKERESSSFDGYCFS
+137 RKETKSSSFDGYCFS
-152 FQSDVIQ
+152 FQPDVIRM
-159 LFEGSVRRVVEGDNR
+159 FKEPICRVVEGGNS
-174 VESPEAIGG
+174 VESPEVIGG
-183 RLLEWDDARYEYF
+183 PLLEWDDARYEYF
-196 RERCRSFSKDW
+196 RERCRFFTKDW

-230 PRVVDFEQRGF
+230 PRVEDFEKRGF

-246 LPFLSDRAREI
+246 LPFLDDRAREV
-257 ATNKL
+257 ASNKL

-268 TAIFLQRVNV
+268 TAIFLSRVNV

-283 KSHDRCYK
+283 NSHDRCYK
-291 RKQIF
+291 REQIF

-302 GGFEVQITTDGS
+302 EGFEVQITTDGP
-314 ETEEGQ
+314 ETDEERD
-320 EYYRRYWLWKR
+320 YYRRYWLWRR
-331 TVGGEKNPSE
+331 TVGSGKSPSE
-341 KEEIQFAVA
+341 REEIQSAVA

-409 FENPLNSLLLRTIA
+409 FEKPLNSLLLSTIA
-423 EKGVDV
+423 EKGIDI

-434 SGKGETEAAAIIDI
+434 LGKGEAEAAAIIDI
-448 LAPTDSDEGQRW
+448 LAPTDSDEGLRW
-460 WSALGE
+460 WTALRK
-466 VFSDREIE
+466 VFSDREIK
-474 IESQDIALSEEG
+474 IKSQDIALSNEG
-486 WRSLVYTSLLPALES
+486 WRSLADTRLLPALES
-501 DAVINTSLLRSEAT
+501 NAVINASLLRSEAT
-515 YPVFVEALREREAG
+515 YPVFVQALRERETG
-529 IRRIFEEVNI
+529 IRRIFEKVNI
-539 SPEAMPEDNAA
+539 PPEANPENNAA
-550 TIEAIAR
+550 TVEAIAR
-557 NLHES
+557 KLHES

-567 WSGFWQDVESLFGK
+567 WSGFWQDVESLFGR
-581 DTKPLIGKNVLLG
+581 DTKPLIGKSVLLG
-594 TDNQLHSCDDR
+594 TDNQLHSCDDQ

-612 RSSGSDDEVLAE
+612 HSSGSDDKVLAE

-660 VHRYLSTGLVQSYG
+660 VHGYLSTRLVQSYQ

-689 LSHDIDGSDSQLC
+689 LPHDIDGPESQLC

-716 KHSMEEPIRLLSKL
+716 KHRIEKPIRLLSKL

-753 SGAELEAYLRRTA
+753 SGAGLDAYLRRAGTR
-766 TPECSTALNRLLLP
+766 ECSTALERLLLP
-780 PDHPLWGGMGLS
+780 PGHPLWGGMGLS

-806 RLVPVTGKGWDAR
+806 RLVPVIGKGWDAR
-819 FTIAHWKG
+819 FTIARWKG

-836 GYRPDVWNAYRE
+836 GYSSDVWDAYRE

-853 ESPRYSGEFSYEV
+853 ESPYYSGEFDYEV
-866 QDVYALPGFEKL
+866 QDVNALPGFEKL
-878 EGFDAA
+878 EGFDGVA
-884 SHKFLMELLLV
+884 HKLLMELLLV
-895 SIPSWQMRWKNWK
+895 SIPSWEMRWNNWK
-908 SATIRKIGGEAHR
+908 SVTIHKINGETHR
-921 YSPVSPLSYS
+921 YSPVSPLAFS
-931 LRETKWMQGEIDEE
+931 LRETKWMQDETDEE

-974 MPVSVATVLSR
+974 MPVSVASVLSGD
-985 NPVLTASMKEL
+985 PELTASMKKL
-996 GMPSYDPEEETA
+996 GMPSYDPEEKTA

-1030 SIFLGQVR
+1030 SVFLGQVR
-1038 TAWGQFYPDEEDA
+1038 TAWGQFYPDEEDES
-1051 FPDSVIVQNGSGS
+1051 PSSVIVQNGSGS
-1064 LMVVTPSE
+1064 LIVVTPSE

-1079 DATSAVHSGLELH
+1079 DATSAVHNGLELH
-1092 SKPVVAMDS
+1092 SKPVIAMDP

-1132 GSQWQ
+1132 GHQWQ

-1158 VFAFSRGQSRGVGTK
+1158 IFAFFRGQIRGVGTK

-1179 DALRRARIVWV
+1179 DALRRTRIVWV
-1190 DTLEA
+1190 DTLKA

-1201 VSVARTPVPA
+1201 VSVARTTVPA

-1225 ARTEVS
+1225 ARTKVS

-1261 EISDDVVCTSL
+1261 EITDDVVCASL
-1272 RKLHITAD
+1272 TKLHITAD

-1288 WLGDLVWRVRLIR
+1288 WLGELARRVRLVR
-1301 PLILLMQ
+1301 PLILLIQ
-1308 PEADIAPLDEVTS
+1308 PDADITPLDKVSS

-1326 DSLQSY
+1326 DVLQSY
-1332 SIAPLDLDDVLS
+1332 TIAPLDLDDLLS
-1344 IVRDAA
+1344 IVRGGAA
-1350 GLKSVGYK
+1350 GLKPVGYK
-1358 AWEILGDQAQLDQWN
+1358 AWEILGDQAQLYQWN

-1378 SSESLVSNDQANA
+1378 SSEPLVSNDQANA

-1401 TIMRSIIRHTI
+1401 TTMRSVIRYTM
-1412 RKHPESRGFKDFE
+1412 RKHPESGGFKDFE
-1425 AELSSL
+1425 TELLNL
-1431 ECPRE
+1431 ECPIE
-1436 YAENCWVV
+1436 YAENYWVV
-1444 GFPEVMKKVRDTL
+1444 GFHEVMKKVRDIL
-1457 VEWGS
+1457 VEWDT
-1462 DSDVVALVK
+1462 DSDVVVLVE
-1471 SAASVEE
+1471 SATSAEE
-1478 LRDQLDELGL
+1478 LHDQLDELGL
-1488 EPDLDPIEI
+1488 DPDLDPTEI

-1512 QKSALAWCIRE
+1512 HKAALAWCIRE
-1523 YADVGM
+1523 NAGVGM
-1529 WGQDNSIFDT
+1529 WGEDNGIFET
-1539 QLADDFAK
+1539 QLVDDFAK
-1547 TVFVE
+1547 AAFVE
-1552 IWDEAMCFKLIG
+1552 VWDEAMCFKLIG
-1564 KLNQSQVHEKFWTAL
+1564 KLNQSQLHEGFWAAL
-1579 SMSSTVSELMDR
+1579 GMSSTVSELMDR
-1591 LGISDAEMA
+1591 LGIPDAELA
-1600 KARDRLEEQKQKQEL
+1600 EARGRLEERKQKQEL

-1620 KVCGVDFINSE
+1620 KVCGMDFVNSE
-1631 ENLNNLWDH
+1631 DNLNNLWDH

-1646 DDSVATA
+1646 DDSVARA

-1709 FYGVETVGPGS
+1709 FYGIETVGPSS
-1720 WISENSRHKYPENN
+1720 WVSENSRHKYPEN
-1734 TDDGYGCDFVIHKNR
+1734 TTEDGYGCDFIIHKDG
-1749 KTHYVEVKATQA
+1749 KTHFVEVKATQTG
-1761 EDETFELGS
+1761 DEAFELGS

-1789 LHVLDALSD
+1789 LHLLDVLSD
-1798 SPQCRLLPNPYDRKY
+1798 SPQFRLLPNPYDRKY
-1813 RDKYKFE
+1813 KNKYKFE
-1820 EAGLRVRY
+1820 VAGLRVRY
-1828 ETTVAGVV
+1828 EIT

>member
-1 MSRIEVIDKTLGE
+1 MSRKEVIDKTLGE

-28 YRSLYNLTEQV
+28 YRSLHNLTEQV

-63 AVNISQR
+63 VMDTPQR
-70 IEIVLA
+70 IEIVLTD
-76 EDEQPHGA
+76 DEHPHGA

-137 RKERESSSFDGYCFS
+137 RNERESSSFDGYCFS
-152 FQSDVIQ
+152 FQPDVIQ
-159 LFEGSVRRVVEGDNR
+159 MFEGPIRRVVDGDNS
-174 VESPEAIGG
+174 VASPEAIGG

-221 IPMDAQQAA
+221 IPMDTQQAA
-230 PRVVDFEQRGF
+230 PRVTDFEQRGF

-246 LPFLSDRAREI
+246 LPFLNDRAREI

-278 LRLAS
+278 LRLATNS
-283 KSHDRCYK
+283 QDRSYK
-291 RKQIF
+291 REQIF

-302 GGFEVQITTDGS
+302 GGFEVQIAADDP

-320 EYYRRYWLWKR
+320 DYCRRYWLWKR

-341 KEEIQFAVA
+341 KEEIQSAVA

-361 ATVEIAVQVGN
+361 ATVEIAVQVGSE
-372 APDDGVLN
+372 PDDGVLN

-423 EKGVDV
+423 EKGIDV

-434 SGKGETEAAAIIDI
+434 SGKGEAEAAAIIDI

-460 WSALGE
+460 WAALGE
-466 VFSDREIE
+466 VFSGREIE
-474 IESQDIALSEEG
+474 IESQDIALSDEG

-501 DAVINTSLLRSEAT
+501 DVVIKASLLRSEAT
-515 YPVFVEALREREAG
+515 YPVFVQALRERESG
-529 IRRIFEEVNI
+529 IRRIFDEVNI

-557 NLHES
+557 KLHES

-581 DTKPLIGKNVLLG
+581 DTKPLIGKSVLLG

-684 KATPK
+684 KATPE
-689 LSHDIDGSDSQLC
+689 LPHNIDGPDSQLC

-753 SGAELEAYLRRTA
+753 SGAELDAYLRRTA
-766 TPECSTALNRLLLP
+766 TLECSAALKRLLLP

-806 RLVPVTGKGWDAR
+806 RLVPVTGKDWDAR
-819 FTIAHWKG
+819 FTIAYWKG

-836 GYRPDVWNAYRE
+836 GYSSDVWNAYRE

-878 EGFDAA
+878 EGFDDAA
-884 SHKFLMELLLV
+884 HKLLMELLLV
-895 SIPSWQMRWKNWK
+895 SIPSWQKRWKNWE

-921 YSPVSPLSYS
+921 YSPVSPLAFS
-931 LRETKWMQGEIDEE
+931 LRETKWMQGETDEE

-974 MPVSVATVLSR
+974 MPVSVASVLSR
-985 NPVLTASMKEL
+985 NPGLTASMKEL

-1008 DPRLLNDL
+1008 DPRLLSDL
-1016 AVALQD
+1016 AIALQD

-1030 SIFLGQVR
+1030 SVFLGQVR
-1038 TAWGQFYPDEEDA
+1038 TAWGQFYPDEEDI

-1064 LMVVTPSE
+1064 LIVVTPSE
-1072 EESVYLP
+1072 EEAVYLP

-1092 SKPVVAMDS
+1092 SKPVVAMDT

-1137 AQDNTLQLS
+1137 GQENTPQLS

-1158 VFAFSRGQSRGVGTK
+1158 IFAFSRGQSRGVGTK

-1247 ISLKFVLGD
+1247 ISLKLVLGD
-1256 YESAD
+1256 YESVD
-1261 EISDDVVCTSL
+1261 EISEDAVCASL

-1288 WLGDLVWRVRLIR
+1288 WLGDLAWRVRLVR

-1308 PEADIAPLDEVTS
+1308 PDADIAPLDEVSS

-1326 DSLQSY
+1326 DALQSY

-1344 IVRDAA
+1344 IVRDAG

-1436 YAENCWVV
+1436 YAENYWVV
-1444 GFPEVMKKVRDTL
+1444 AFPEVMNKVRDIL
-1457 VEWGS
+1457 VEWDT
-1462 DSDVVALVK
+1462 DSDVIALVE

-1488 EPDLDPIEI
+1488 GPDLDPIEI

-1523 YADVGM
+1523 NADVGM
-1529 WGQDNSIFDT
+1529 WGQDNVIFET
-1539 QLADDFAK
+1539 QLADDFSK
-1547 TVFVE
+1547 TAFVD
-1552 IWDEAMCFKLIG
+1552 IWNEAICFKLIG
-1564 KLNQSQVHEKFWTAL
+1564 KLNQSQVHEGFWTAL
-1579 SMSSTVSELMDR
+1579 GMSSTVSELMDR

-1600 KARDRLEEQKQKQEL
+1600 KARDRLEERKQKQEL

-1620 KVCGVDFINSE
+1620 KVCGMDFVNSD
-1631 ENLNNLWDH
+1631 ENLINLWDH

-1653 DLSDLE
+1653 DLTDLE

-1709 FYGVETVGPGS
+1709 FYGVETVGPSS
-1720 WISENSRHKYPENN
+1720 WISENSRHKYPENT
-1734 TDDGYGCDFVIHKNR
+1734 TDDGYGCDFVIHKNG

-1761 EDETFELGS
+1761 KDEAFELGS

-1798 SPQCRLLPNPYDRKY
+1798 SPQFRLLPNPYDRKHKG
-1813 RDKYKFE
+1813 KYHFE

-1828 ETTVAGVV
+1828 EVS

>member
-1 MSRIEVIDKTLGE
+1 MSRKEVIDKTLGE

-28 YRSLYNLTEQV
+28 YRSLHNLTEQV

-63 AVNISQR
+63 VMETPQR

-76 EDEQPHGA
+76 DDEHPHGA

-137 RKERESSSFDGYCFS
+137 RNERESSSFDGYCFS
-152 FQSDVIQ
+152 FRPDVIQ
-159 LFEGSVRRVVEGDNR
+159 MFEGPIRRVVDGDNS

-221 IPMDAQQAA
+221 IPMDTQQAA
-230 PRVVDFEQRGF
+230 PRVADFEQRGF

-246 LPFLSDRAREI
+246 LPFLNDRAKEI

-268 TAIFLQRVNV
+268 TAIFLQRVNE
-278 LRLAS
+278 LRLATNS
-283 KSHDRCYK
+283 QDRCYK
-291 RKQIF
+291 REQIF

-302 GGFEVQITTDGS
+302 GGFEVQIAADDP
-314 ETEEGQ
+314 ETEER
-320 EYYRRYWLWKR
+320 EDYSRRYWLWKR

-341 KEEIQFAVA
+341 KEEIQSAVA

-361 ATVEIAVQVGN
+361 ATVEIAVQVGSE
-372 APDDGVLN
+372 PDDGVLN

-434 SGKGETEAAAIIDI
+434 SGKGEGEAAAIIDI

-460 WSALGE
+460 WAALGE
-466 VFSDREIE
+466 VFSGREIE
-474 IESQDIALSEEG
+474 IESQDIALSDEG

-501 DAVINTSLLRSEAT
+501 DVVIKASLLRSEAT
-515 YPVFVEALREREAG
+515 YPVFVQALRERESG
-529 IRRIFEEVNI
+529 IRRIFDEVNI
-539 SPEAMPEDNAA
+539 SPEAMPDDNAA

-557 NLHES
+557 KLHES
-562 QEPVD
+562 KEPVD

-581 DTKPLIGKNVLLG
+581 DTKPLIGKSVLLG

-629 IPENLRP
+629 IPKNLRP

-689 LSHDIDGSDSQLC
+689 LPHDIDGPDSQLC

-730 SAPCIGGWYP
+730 SAPCIGGWFP

-753 SGAELEAYLRRTA
+753 SGSELDAYLRRTA
-766 TPECSTALNRLLLP
+766 TPECSNALKRLLLP

-806 RLVPVTGKGWDAR
+806 RLVPVTGKDWDAR

-836 GYRPDVWNAYRE
+836 GYSPDVWDAYRE

-878 EGFDAA
+878 EGFYDAA
-884 SHKFLMELLLV
+884 HKLLMELLLV
-895 SIPSWQMRWKNWK
+895 SIPSWQKRWKNWE

-921 YSPVSPLSYS
+921 YSSVSPLAFS
-931 LRETKWMQGEIDEE
+931 LRATKWMQGETDEE
-945 TIRFRPS
+945 SIRFRPS

-974 MPVSVATVLSR
+974 MPVSVASVLSR
-985 NPVLTASMKEL
+985 NQGLIASMKEL

-1022 PTIDISNS
+1022 PAIDISNS
-1030 SIFLGQVR
+1030 SVFLGQVR
-1038 TAWGQFYPDEEDA
+1038 TAWGQFYPDEEDV

-1064 LMVVTPSE
+1064 LIVVTPSE
-1072 EESVYLP
+1072 EEAVYLP
-1079 DATSAVHSGLELH
+1079 DATSAVHGGLELH
-1092 SKPVVAMDS
+1092 SKPVVAMDT

-1137 AQDNTLQLS
+1137 GQENTPQLS

-1158 VFAFSRGQSRGVGTK
+1158 IFAFSRGQSRGVGTK

-1211 LWLPKDNTLLAISD
+1211 LWLAKDNTLLAISD

-1247 ISLKFVLGD
+1247 ISLKLVLGD

-1261 EISDDVVCTSL
+1261 EISEDVVCASL

-1288 WLGDLVWRVRLIR
+1288 WLGDLAWRVRLVR

-1308 PEADIAPLDEVTS
+1308 TDADIAPLDEVS
-1321 EEQFR
+1321 SDEQYR
-1326 DSLQSY
+1326 DALQSY
-1332 SIAPLDLDDVLS
+1332 SIAPLDLEDVLS

-1436 YAENCWVV
+1436 YAEHYWVV
-1444 GFPEVMKKVRDTL
+1444 AFPEVMNKVRDIL
-1457 VEWGS
+1457 VEWDT
-1462 DSDVVALVK
+1462 DSDVIALVE

-1497 HADNRKIFFRVLEGI
+1497 HADNRKKFFRVLEGI

-1523 YADVGM
+1523 NADVGM
-1529 WGQDNSIFDT
+1529 WGQDNDIFET

-1547 TVFVE
+1547 TAFVDV
-1552 IWDEAMCFKLIG
+1552 WNEAMCFKLVG
-1564 KLNQSQVHEKFWTAL
+1564 KLNQSQVHEGFWTAL
-1579 SMSSTVSELMDR
+1579 GMSSTVSELMDR
-1591 LGISDAEMA
+1591 LGISDAEIA
-1600 KARDRLEEQKQKQEL
+1600 KARDRLEERKQKQEL

-1620 KVCGVDFINSE
+1620 EVCGMDFVNSE
-1631 ENLNNLWDH
+1631 ENLLNLWDH

-1653 DLSDLE
+1653 DLTDLE

-1709 FYGVETVGPGS
+1709 FYGVETVGPSS
-1720 WISENSRHKYPENN
+1720 WISENSRHKYTENT
-1734 TDDGYGCDFVIHKNR
+1734 TDDGYGCDFVIHKNG

-1761 EDETFELGS
+1761 EDEAFELGS

-1798 SPQCRLLPNPYDRKY
+1798 SPQFRLLPNPYDRKHKG
-1813 RDKYKFE
+1813 KYHFE

-1828 ETTVAGVV
+1828 EVS

>member
-1 MSRIEVIDKTLGE
+1 MSRKEVIDKTLGE

-28 YRSLYNLTEQV
+28 YRSLHNLTEQV

-63 AVNISQR
+63 VMETPQR

-76 EDEQPHGA
+76 DDEHPHGA

-137 RKERESSSFDGYCFS
+137 RNERESSSFDGYCFS
-152 FQSDVIQ
+152 FQPDVIQ
-159 LFEGSVRRVVEGDNR
+159 MFEGPIRRVVDGDNS
-174 VESPEAIGG
+174 VASPEAIGG

-221 IPMDAQQAA
+221 IPMDTKQAA
-230 PRVVDFEQRGF
+230 PRVSDFEQRGF

-246 LPFLSDRAREI
+246 LPFLNDRAREI

-268 TAIFLQRVNV
+268 TAIFLQRVNE
-278 LRLAS
+278 LRLATNS
-283 KSHDRCYK
+283 QDRCYK

-302 GGFEVQITTDGS
+302 GGFEVQIAADDP

-320 EYYRRYWLWKR
+320 DYCRRYWLWKR

-341 KEEIQFAVA
+341 REEIQSAVT

-361 ATVEIAVQVGN
+361 ATVEIAVQVGSE
-372 APDDGVLN
+372 PDDGVLN

-429 ILKSL
+429 VLKSL
-434 SGKGETEAAAIIDI
+434 SGKGEAEAAAIIDI

-460 WSALGE
+460 WAALGE
-466 VFSDREIE
+466 VFSGREIE
-474 IESQDIALSEEG
+474 IESQDIALSDEG

-501 DAVINTSLLRSEAT
+501 GVVIKASLLRSEAT
-515 YPVFVEALREREAG
+515 YPVFVQALRERESG
-529 IRRIFEEVNI
+529 IRRIFDEVNI

-557 NLHES
+557 KLHES

-581 DTKPLIGKNVLLG
+581 DTKPLIGKSVLLG

-689 LSHDIDGSDSQLC
+689 LPHDIDGPDSQLC
-702 RDILQWGLRLLQAS
+702 RDILQWGMRLLQAS

-730 SAPCIGGWYP
+730 SAPCIGGWFP

-753 SGAELEAYLRRTA
+753 SGAELDAYLRRTA
-766 TPECSTALNRLLLP
+766 TPECSNALKRLLLP

-806 RLVPVTGKGWDAR
+806 RLVPVTGKDWDAR

-827 VKLPEKGPA
+827 VKLSEKGPA
-836 GYRPDVWNAYRE
+836 GYSPDVWDAYRE

-878 EGFDAA
+878 EGFDDAA
-884 SHKFLMELLLV
+884 HKLLMELLLV
-895 SIPSWQMRWKNWK
+895 SIPSWQKRWKNWE

-921 YSPVSPLSYS
+921 YSPVSPLAFS
-931 LRETKWMQGEIDEE
+931 LRETKWMQGETDEE

-974 MPVSVATVLSR
+974 MPVSVASVLSR
-985 NPVLTASMKEL
+985 NPGLAASMKEL

-1030 SIFLGQVR
+1030 SVFLGQVR
-1038 TAWGQFYPDEEDA
+1038 TAWGQFYPDEEDVL
-1051 FPDSVIVQNGSGS
+1051 PDSVIVQNGSGS
-1064 LMVVTPSE
+1064 LIVVTPSE
-1072 EESVYLP
+1072 EEVVYLP

-1137 AQDNTLQLS
+1137 AQDNTPQLS

-1158 VFAFSRGQSRGVGTK
+1158 IFAFSRGQSRGVGTK

-1247 ISLKFVLGD
+1247 ISLKLVLGD

-1261 EISDDVVCTSL
+1261 EISEDAVCASL

-1288 WLGDLVWRVRLIR
+1288 WLGDLAWRVRLVR

-1308 PEADIAPLDEVTS
+1308 PDADIAPLDEVSS

-1326 DSLQSY
+1326 DALQSY

-1344 IVRDAA
+1344 IVRDAG

-1412 RKHPESRGFKDFE
+1412 RKYPESRGFKDFE
-1425 AELSSL
+1425 AELLSI

-1436 YAENCWVV
+1436 YAENYWVV
-1444 GFPEVMKKVRDTL
+1444 AFPEVMNKVRDIL
-1457 VEWGS
+1457 VEWDT
-1462 DSDVVALVK
+1462 DSDVIALVE

-1497 HADNRKIFFRVLEGI
+1497 HADNRKKYFRVLESI
-1512 QKSALAWCIRE
+1512 QKAALAWCIRE
-1523 YADVGM
+1523 NADVGM
-1529 WGQDNSIFDT
+1529 WGQDNDIFET

-1547 TVFVE
+1547 TAFVDV
-1552 IWDEAMCFKLIG
+1552 WNEAMCFKLVG
-1564 KLNQSQVHEKFWTAL
+1564 KLNQSQVHEGFWTAL
-1579 SMSSTVSELMDR
+1579 GMSSTVRELMDR
-1591 LGISDAEMA
+1591 LGISDAEIA
-1600 KARDRLEEQKQKQEL
+1600 KARDRLEERKQKQEL

-1620 KVCGVDFINSE
+1620 KICGMDFVNSE
-1631 ENLNNLWDH
+1631 ENLINLWDH

-1653 DLSDLE
+1653 DLTDLE
-1659 ELKEQGAS
+1659 ELKDQGAS

-1685 RMSQAMKDLVGLA
+1685 RMNQAMKDLVGLA

-1709 FYGVETVGPGS
+1709 FYGVETVGPSS
-1720 WISENSRHKYPENN
+1720 WISENSRHKYPENT
-1734 TDDGYGCDFVIHKNR
+1734 TDDGYGCDFVIHKNG

-1761 EDETFELGS
+1761 EDEAFELGS

-1798 SPQCRLLPNPYDRKY
+1798 SPQFRLLPNPYDRKHKG
-1813 RDKYKFE
+1813 KYHFE

-1828 ETTVAGVV
+1828 EVS

>member
-1 MSRIEVIDKTLGE
+1 MSRKEVIHKTLGE

-28 YRSLYNLTEQV
+28 YRSLHNLTEQV

-63 AVNISQR
+63 DIDTPQR

-76 EDEQPHGA
+76 EDEHPHGA

-137 RKERESSSFDGYCFS
+137 RNERESSSFDGYCFS
-152 FQSDVIQ
+152 FQPNVIQ
-159 LFEGSVRRVVEGDNR
+159 MFEGPIRRVVDGDNS

-183 RLLEWDDARYEYF
+183 QLLEWDDARYEYF

-230 PRVVDFEQRGF
+230 PRVADFEQRGF

-246 LPFLSDRAREI
+246 LPFLNDRAKEI

-278 LRLAS
+278 FRLAS
-283 KSHDRCYK
+283 KTHDRCYK
-291 RKQIF
+291 RKQIL

-302 GGFEVQITTDGS
+302 EGFEVQITTDGS
-314 ETEEGQ
+314 GIDEGQ
-320 EYYRRYWLWKR
+320 DYCRRYWLWKR

-341 KEEIQFAVA
+341 REEIQSAVA
-350 DLPGKWPEVDE
+350 DLPGKWPEVDK
-361 ATVEIAVQVGN
+361 ATVEIAVQVGSE
-372 APDDGVLN
+372 PDDGVLN

-448 LAPTDSDEGQRW
+448 LAPTDSAEGQRW

-474 IESQDIALSEEG
+474 IESQDIALSDEG

-501 DAVINTSLLRSEAT
+501 DVVIKASLLRSEAT
-515 YPVFVEALREREAG
+515 YPVFVQALRERESG
-529 IRRIFEEVNI
+529 IRRIFKEVNI
-539 SPEAMPEDNAA
+539 SPEAMPDDNAA

-557 NLHES
+557 KLHES
-562 QEPVD
+562 EEPVD
-567 WSGFWQDVESLFGK
+567 WSGFWQDVESLIGK
-581 DTKPLIGKNVLLG
+581 DTKPLISKSVLLG

-651 AKGGVETTA
+651 AKGGIETTA

-689 LSHDIDGSDSQLC
+689 LPHDIDGPDSQLC

-730 SAPCIGGWYP
+730 SAPCIGGWFP

-753 SGAELEAYLRRTA
+753 SGAELDAYLRRTA
-766 TPECSTALNRLLLP
+766 TPECSNALKRLLLP
-780 PDHPLWGGMGLS
+780 PDHPLWGGIGLS

-806 RLVPVTGKGWDAR
+806 RLVPVTGKDWDAR
-819 FTIAHWKG
+819 LTIAYWKG

-836 GYRPDVWNAYRE
+836 GYSPDVWNAYRE
-848 YIKNT
+848 YIKNI
-853 ESPRYSGEFSYEV
+853 ESPHYSGEFSYEV

-878 EGFDAA
+878 EGFDDAA
-884 SHKFLMELLLV
+884 HKLLMELLLV
-895 SIPSWQMRWKNWK
+895 SIPSWQKRWKNWE

-921 YSPVSPLSYS
+921 YSPVSPLAFS
-931 LRETKWMQGEIDEE
+931 LRETKWMQGETDDES
-945 TIRFRPS
+945 IRFRPS

-974 MPVSVATVLSR
+974 MPIFVASVLSR
-985 NPVLTASMKEL
+985 NPGLTASMKEL
-996 GMPSYDPEEETA
+996 GMPSYDPEVETA

-1030 SIFLGQVR
+1030 SVFLGQVR
-1038 TAWGQFYPDEEDA
+1038 TAWGQFYPDEEEV
-1051 FPDSVIVQNGSGS
+1051 FPASVIVQNGSGS

-1072 EESVYLP
+1072 EEAIYLP
-1079 DATSAVHSGLELH
+1079 DATSAVHNGLELH

-1120 LASELTTRALVD
+1120 LASELTTKALVD

-1137 AQDNTLQLS
+1137 AKENIPPLS

-1158 VFAFSRGQSRGVGTK
+1158 IFAFSRGQSRGVGTK

-1211 LWLPKDNTLLAISD
+1211 LWLPRDNTLLAISD

-1247 ISLKFVLGD
+1247 ISLKLVLGD

-1261 EISDDVVCTSL
+1261 EISEDVVCASL

-1288 WLGDLVWRVRLIR
+1288 WLGDLAWRVRLVR

-1308 PEADIAPLDEVTS
+1308 PDADIAPLDEVSS

-1326 DSLQSY
+1326 DAIQSY

-1373 KVLSQ
+1373 MVLSQ

-1391 QFQEH
+1391 EFQEH

-1401 TIMRSIIRHTI
+1401 TIMRSIIRHTM
-1412 RKHPESRGFKDFE
+1412 RKNPESGGFKDFE

-1436 YAENCWVV
+1436 YAENYWIVD
-1444 GFPEVMKKVRDTL
+1444 FPEVMNKVRDIL
-1457 VEWGS
+1457 VEWDT
-1462 DSDVVALVK
+1462 DSDVIALVE
-1471 SAASVEE
+1471 STASVEE
-1478 LRDQLDELGL
+1478 LRYQLDELGL

-1497 HADNRKIFFRVLEGI
+1497 HAENRKMFFRVLEGI

-1523 YADVGM
+1523 NADVSM
-1529 WGQDNSIFDT
+1529 WGQDNVIFET

-1547 TVFVE
+1547 TAFVDV
-1552 IWDEAMCFKLIG
+1552 WNEAKCFRLIG
-1564 KLNQSQVHEKFWTAL
+1564 KLNQSQVHEGFRTAL
-1579 SMSSTVSELMDR
+1579 GMSSTVSELMDR
-1591 LGISDAEMA
+1591 LGISDDEMA
-1600 KARDRLEEQKQKQEL
+1600 KARDRLEERKQKQEL
-1615 QKKTV
+1615 QKNTV
-1620 KVCGVDFINSE
+1620 KVCGMDFVNSE
-1631 ENLNNLWDH
+1631 DNLDNLWDH
-1640 ILGAIE
+1640 IFGAIE

-1659 ELKEQGAS
+1659 ELKEQRAS
-1667 KKRKKGNKK
+1667 KRRKKGDKK
-1676 PTNKKKPKG
+1676 PTSKKKPKG
-1685 RMSQAMKDLVGLA
+1685 RMSQVMKDLVGLA
-1698 GEIHA
+1698 GEIHS

-1709 FYGVETVGPGS
+1709 YYGVETVGPSS
-1720 WISENSRHKYPENN
+1720 WISENSRHKYPENT
-1734 TDDGYGCDFVIHKNR
+1734 TDDGYGCDFVIHKNG

-1761 EDETFELGS
+1761 EDEAFELGS

-1782 RKKEFVI
+1782 RKNEFLI

-1798 SPQCRLLPNPYDRKY
+1798 SPQFRLLPNPYDRKY

-1828 ETTVAGVV
+1828 ETT